1 MNFLEQLAINV
12 ILGVLQQVIKN
23 PAKKAELKSVLLGLA
38 DDIDI
43 SYGLTPPT
51 HD

>member
-23 PAKKAELKSVLLGLA
+23 PAKKAEMRAILLGLA

-43 SYGLTPPT
+43 SYGLTPPA